1 MTGAVSRPGSA
12 SSPTPPQQGLAPVAL
27 SAFHRAAPA
36 DGTHRPTAVTVE
48 TYPTQ
53 GLLQELLESSL
64 VLADDWEHLSASDRG
79 RLTSCR
85 DRSQLLDM
93 LVDRGLLTPYQS
105 DRIAAGKTFGL
116 VLGHYRV
123 LDRLG
128 AGGMGIV
135 FKGEHI
141 RLRQKVAIKVLP
153 LYMTR
158 DQSARNLLR
167 FYAEVR
173 AIAQLNHPNIVRAF
187 DAGEV
192 ASPDNDGPILHYYV
206 MDYIEGRDLEEHVR
220 VKGPLHPA
228 EACDIICQMAGAL
241 QEAHKHNLVHRDI
254 KPSNILVTPSGKA
267 MLLDFGLV
275 RQFRHRMTEPG
286 TILGTIDYMAPEQ
299 AVDASTVDIRA
310 DIYSLGATLFWCL
323 TARPPFQPKTNLAQ
337 EMVCRQ
343 TQPPPSARQYR
354 PDLPPE
360 LDAVLARMMAVNPD
374 DRYATPQAVLQ
385 VLTPFLRAETRDGF
399 YTLGNAGQDNPARR
413 TAVDA
418 FKAADSNARLIPQR
432 VLIVDDDPAIRNLCC
447 LALRKE
453 DIPCDQADDGL
464 RALTMI
470 ASEPYDVVLLDMHM
484 PGLSGREVCQRLRQ
498 QPPCSNFKIILLSGE
513 ANTEYLAQEML
524 AGADDFIS
532 KPFTIGHFLARVKAA
547 LRLKAAQ
554 DRSDLLTRNLLAI
567 NHQLE
572 QSINVKDSDLI
583 HARNALILALAEL
596 VLRRDSEANSAH
608 LHRVQRYVR
617 CLAEQAAGMPAFANQ
632 IDPHFV
638 RLLECCAPLKDIGK
652 VGLPDHILLKPGKLD
667 PDERIIMQSHTIIG
681 AETLKKVAKQHGT
694 AVAFLQMAI
703 DIARHHHERYDGR
716 GYPDR
721 LSGNAIPLAARI
733 VAICDVYDALRCRR
747 TYRPALSHSS
757 AMQVILEASPGQFDP
772 LLLQAFQKC
781 ADEFDRIFQ
790 EVND

>member
-1 MTGAVSRPGSA
+1 MTSSNILSRFPSETGSRP
-12 SSPTPPQQGLAPVAL
+12 P
-27 SAFHRAAPA
+27 
-36 DGTHRPTAVTVE
+36 AVTVE

-53 GLLQELLESSL
+53 GLLQELLETNL
-64 VLADDWEHLSASDRG
+64 VLAEDWEKLSASDRG
-79 RLTSCR
+79 FVTSCR

-116 VLGHYRV
+116 ILGHYRV
-123 LDRLG
+123 LERIG

-135 FKGEHI
+135 FKAEHI
-141 RLRQKVAIKVLP
+141 RLRQTVAIKVLP
-153 LYMTR
+153 LFMTR

-192 ASPDNDGPILHYYV
+192 VSPDKDGPILHYYV
-206 MDYIEGRDLEEHVR
+206 MDYIDGRDLEDHVR
-220 VKGPLHPA
+220 AKGPLHPA
-228 EACDIICQMAGAL
+228 EACDIICQIASAL
-241 QEAHKHNLVHRDI
+241 EEAHKHNLVHRDI
-254 KPSNILVTPSGKA
+254 KPSNILIAPGGKA

-275 RQFRHRMTEPG
+275 REFRNRVTEPG
-286 TILGTIDYMAPEQ
+286 TILGTVDYMAPEQ
-299 AVDASTVDIRA
+299 AIDASTVDIRA

-323 TARPPFQPKTNLAQ
+323 TARPPFQPKSNLAQ

-343 TQPPPSARQYR
+343 TQPPPSARKYR
-354 PDLPPE
+354 TDLPPE

-374 DRYATPQAVLQ
+374 DRYATPRAVVQ
-385 VLTPFLRAETRDGF
+385 VLGPFLHAEGRESL
-399 YTLGNAGQDNPARR
+399 YGQPGSVNLRPGVQGLSNVLRS
-413 TAVDA
+413 T
-418 FKAADSNARLIPQR
+418 DSNACLHQQR
-432 VLIVDDDPAIRNLCC
+432 VLVVDDDSSIRNLCC

-453 DIPCDQADDGL
+453 EILCDQADDGL

-470 ASEPYDVVLLDMHM
+470 GSEPYDVVLLDMHM
-484 PGLSGREVCQRLRQ
+484 PGLSGREVCHRLRQ
-498 QPPCSNFKIILLSGE
+498 HPPCPNLKIILLSGE
-513 ANTEYLAQEML
+513 AHADYLAQEML
-524 AGADDFIS
+524 AGADDFLA
-532 KPFTIGHFLARVKAA
+532 KPFTISHLLARVKTA

-554 DRSDLLTRNLLAI
+554 DRTDLLTRNLLAI

-596 VLRRDSEANSAH
+596 VLRRDAEANSAH

-617 CLAEQAAGMPAFANQ
+617 CLAEQAASMPAFANQ

-638 RLLECCAPLKDIGK
+638 HLLECCAPLKDIGK

-681 AETLKKVAKQHGT
+681 AETLKKVAKQHGS

-757 AMQVILEASPGQFDP
+757 ALQVILEASPGHFDP
-772 LLLQAFQKC
+772 VLLTAFQKC
-781 ADEFDRIFQ
+781 ADEFDRIFR
-790 EVND
+790 EVTE

>member
-1 MTGAVSRPGSA
+1 VSRADSRPGSA
-12 SSPTPPQQGLAPVAL
+12 SPRVPENGIRPVSISSAL
-27 SAFHRAAPA
+27 CSVPA
-36 DGTHRPTAVTVE
+36 GAEPRPTAITVE
-48 TYPTQ
+48 TFPSQ
-53 GLLQELLESSL
+53 GLLQELLENNL
-64 VLADDWEHLSASDRG
+64 VLAEDWEKLSAGDRG
-79 RLTSCR
+79 RLTNCR
-85 DRSQLLDM
+85 DRSQLLEM

-105 DRIAAGKTFGL
+105 DRIAAGKLFGL
-116 VLGHYRV
+116 ILGHYRV
-123 LDRLG
+123 LERIG

-135 FKGEHI
+135 FKGEHV

-153 LYMTR
+153 LFMSR

-167 FYAEVR
+167 FNAEVR

-192 ASPDNDGPILHYYV
+192 ASPDEDGPILHYYV

-220 VKGPLHPA
+220 AKGPLHVA
-228 EACDIICQMAGAL
+228 EACDIICQIAGAL
-241 QEAHKHNLVHRDI
+241 EEAHKHNLVHRDI
-254 KPSNILVTPSGKA
+254 KPSNVLVTPSGKA

-275 RQFRHRMTEPG
+275 RQFRHRVTEPG
-286 TILGTIDYMAPEQ
+286 TILGTVDYMAPEQ
-299 AVDASTVDIRA
+299 AIDASTVDIRA

-323 TARPPFQPKTNLAQ
+323 TARPPFQPKANLAQ

-343 TQPPPSARQYR
+343 TQPPPSVRKYR
-354 PDLPPE
+354 ADLSPE
-360 LDAVLARMMAVNPD
+360 LDAVVARMMAVTPD
-374 DRYATPQAVLQ
+374 DRYQTPKAVLQ
-385 VLTPFLRAETRDGF
+385 VLSPFLHAEGRESLFVVQPDGKAP
-399 YTLGNAGQDNPARR
+399 LNLQNAS
-413 TAVDA
+413 DA
-418 FKAADSNARLIPQR
+418 FRAADSSATLHQQR
-432 VLIVDDDPAIRNLCC
+432 VLVVDDDAAIRNLCC

-453 DIPCDQADDGL
+453 DIVTDQADDGL

-470 ASEPYDVVLLDMHM
+470 GSQPYDLVLLDMHM
-484 PGLSGREVCQRLRQ
+484 PGLTGREVCQRLRQ
-498 QPPCSNFKIILLSGE
+498 HPPCPNLKIILLSGE

-524 AGADDFIS
+524 AGADDFLA
-532 KPFTIGHFLARVKAA
+532 KPFTISHLLARVKAA

-554 DRSDLLTRNLLAI
+554 DRTDLLTRNLLAI

-596 VLRRDSEANSAH
+596 VLRRDAEANSAH
-608 LHRVQRYVR
+608 LHRMQRYVR
-617 CLAEQAAGMPAFANQ
+617 CLAEEAASMPAFANQ

-638 RLLECCAPLKDIGK
+638 HLLECCAPLKDIGK

-667 PDERIIMQSHTIIG
+667 ADERIIMQSHTIIG
-681 AETLKKVAKQHGT
+681 SETLKKVAKQHGT

-733 VAICDVYDALRCRR
+733 VAICDVYDALRSRR
-747 TYRPALSHSS
+747 TYRPALSHTS
-757 AMQVILEASPGQFDP
+757 ALQVILEASPGQFDP
-772 LLLQAFQKC
+772 VLLHAFQKC
-781 ADEFDRIFQ
+781 ADEFEQIFR
-790 EVND
+790 EVTE